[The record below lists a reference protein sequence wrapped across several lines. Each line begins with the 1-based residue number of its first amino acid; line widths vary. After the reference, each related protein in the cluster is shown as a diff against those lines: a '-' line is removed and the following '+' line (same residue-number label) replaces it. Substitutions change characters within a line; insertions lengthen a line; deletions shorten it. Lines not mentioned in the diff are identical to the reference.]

1 VRNEEGRLPGRPSEN
16 PAAAKLPGSAVHSR
30 VCRTG
35 SAPVTLAALSAALR
49 DYGIHQADE
58 GIDVWWKSCA
68 DRAIAYLA
76 ALDQPFSSDDVQA
89 LIPAADHPCRMGAR
103 FRTAVLAGT
112 IRPVGYVL
120 SSRPSRHR
128 GVQRLYRSGPSADT
142 GAASLASM
150 KRDNVGGAAR

>member
-16 PAAAKLPGSAVHSR
+16 PAAAKLPGSVIHSR
-30 VCRTG
+30 ACRTG

-49 DYGIHQADE
+49 DYGIHRADE
-58 GIDVWWKSCA
+58 NTDAWWKSCA
-68 DRAIAYLA
+68 DRAIDYLA
-76 ALDQPFSSDDVQA
+76 SLDQPFSADHVAA
-89 LIPAADHPCRMGAR
+89 LVPEPDHPCRWGAR
-103 FRTAVLAGT
+103 FHAAVHAGV

-128 GVQRLYRSGPSADT
+128 GVIRLYRGGPSADT